1 MIHLNHAYEKASSIL
16 IKKNNVFFPYNNYIR
31 KKLQKTDAE
40 GNKLRVYEN
49 IKWKKF
55 ILSNI
60 KKKKNDTILKEKRDL
75 PLICRSMR
83 LLYRIFYNE
92 IITVIFVEYTNMKIK
107 SFLKYLFFD
116 WRNNCFTEFCF
127 VLSNINMSQP

>member
-60 KKKKNDTILKEKRDL
+60 KKKKRYHSERKKGLTSD
-75 PLICRSMR
+75 M
-83 LLYRIFYNE
+83 
-92 IITVIFVEYTNMKIK
+92 
-107 SFLKYLFFD
+107 
-116 WRNNCFTEFCF
+116 
-127 VLSNINMSQP
+127 

>member
-60 KKKKNDTILKEKRDL
+60 KKKKKTQYHSERKKGLTSD
-75 PLICRSMR
+75 M
-83 LLYRIFYNE
+83 
-92 IITVIFVEYTNMKIK
+92 
-107 SFLKYLFFD
+107 
-116 WRNNCFTEFCF
+116 
-127 VLSNINMSQP
+127 